1 MWNFIFTEY
10 FFGTAITF
18 FLMALGFILPSV
30 IFAHKIVGEKA
41 SLLEME
47 NEIKKSRI
55 TKRAKI
61 YQDKF
66 RQL

>member
-1 MWNFIFTEY
+1 
-10 FFGTAITF
+10 
-18 FLMALGFILPSV
+18 MALGFILPSV